1 MTEWKGYKF
10 DKVCYI
16 TFHPSLIQSTNDC
29 CNDNYFHL
37 CSHISIII
45 VIFINCKYQTFLTLI
60 MFFDRYFTTEHIR
73 RFL

>member
-1 MTEWKGYKF
+1 MTLRCLLNRG
-10 DKVCYI
+10 D
-16 TFHPSLIQSTNDC
+16 SDC

-37 CSHISIII
+37 CSHVSIII

>member
-10 DKVCYI
+10 DKVYYI

-29 CNDNYFHL
+29 YNDNYYYL
-37 CSHISIII
+37 CSHVSVII